1 MISIYDMHFTKKNPS
16 EKRIELKNKLKK
28 QKILRFPGAYNP
40 LSAKLISEIGFEGV
54 YVSGAVMANDL
65 GIPDI
70 GLTTLKEVSYRANQI
85 SKVTDLPS
93 IVDADTGF
101 GDCKK
106 TIETFENLGLSGCHI
121 EDQIEQKRCGH
132 LDNKEIISLDKMVKK
147 IKTAS
152 KSKKD
157 ENFLIIARTD
167 ANSVEGLNKTIERVK
182 AYEDAGADMIFPEAM
197 KNEKE
202 FEQIRKNTKVSLLAN
217 MTEFGK
223 SKLLSTNTLEKLGY
237 NIVIYPVSTQRLAM
251 KNVEDGLKVIFK
263 DGHQN
268 NIIDKM
274 QTRKR
279 LYELVEYEKYN
290 TPEKKITDFKTDGH
304 E

>member
-1 MISIYDMHFTKKNPS
+1 MHFTKKS
-16 EKRIELKNKLKK
+16 FSQKREGLKNKLKK
-28 QKILRFPGAYNP
+28 QKILKFPGAYNP
-40 LSAKLISEIGFEGV
+40 LTAKLISEIGFDGI
-54 YVSGAVMANDL
+54 YISGAVTANDL
-65 GIPDI
+65 GFPDI
-70 GLTTLKEVSYRANQI
+70 GITTLKEVSYRANQI
-85 SKVTDLPS
+85 SRVSDLPS

-106 TIETFENLGLSGCHI
+106 TVETFENLGLSGCHI
-121 EDQIEQKRCGH
+121 EDQIDEKRCGH
-132 LDNKEIISLDKMVKK
+132 LDNKEIIPLAAMVNK
-147 IKTAS
+147 IKTAV
-152 KSKKD
+152 KTKKD
-157 ENFLIIARTD
+157 KNFLIIARTD
-167 ANSVEGLNKTIERVK
+167 ANAVEGIEKTIDRIK
-182 AYEDAGADMIFPEAM
+182 AYEDAGADIIFPEAM

-202 FEQIRKNTKVSLLAN
+202 FEKVRKNSKVKLLAN

-223 SKLLSTNTLEKLGY
+223 SKLLSTGQLENLGY
-237 NIVIYPVSTQRLAM
+237 NIVIYPVTTQRLAM
-251 KNVEDGLKVIFK
+251 KNVEDGLWAIMK

-290 TPEKKITDFKTDGH
+290 TPDKKITDFKTDGD

>member
-1 MISIYDMHFTKKNPS
+1 MHFTKKS
-16 EKRIELKNKLKK
+16 FSQKREELKNKLKK
-28 QKILRFPGAYNP
+28 RKILRFPGAYNP
-40 LSAKLISEIGFEGV
+40 LTAKLISEIRFDGI
-54 YVSGAVMANDL
+54 YISGAVMANDL
-65 GIPDI
+65 GFPDI
-70 GLTTLKEVSYRANQI
+70 GITTLKEVSYRANQI
-85 SKVTDLPS
+85 SRVSDLPS

-121 EDQIEQKRCGH
+121 EDQIDEKRCGH
-132 LDNKEIISLDKMVKK
+132 LDNKEIIPLAAMVNK
-147 IKTAS
+147 IKTAV
-152 KSKKD
+152 KTKKNK
-157 ENFLIIARTD
+157 NFLIIARTD
-167 ANSVEGLNKTIERVK
+167 ANAVEGIEKTIDRIK
-182 AYEDAGADMIFPEAM
+182 AYEDAGADIIFPEAM

-202 FEQIRKNTKVSLLAN
+202 FEKIRKNSKAYLLAN

-223 SKLLSTNTLEKLGY
+223 SKLLSTGELENLGY
-237 NIVIYPVSTQRLAM
+237 NIVIYPVTTQRLAM
-251 KNVEDGLKVIFK
+251 KNVEDGLWTIMK

-290 TPEKKITDFKTDGH
+290 TPDKKITDFKTDGH

>member
-1 MISIYDMHFTKKNPS
+1 MHFTKKNSS
-16 EKRIELKNKLKK
+16 EKRADLKNKLKRK
-28 QKILRFPGAYNP
+28 KILRFPGAYNP
-40 LSAKLISEIGFEGV
+40 LSAKLITEIGFDGIYISGGV
-54 YVSGAVMANDL
+54 MSNDL
-65 GIPDI
+65 GLPDI

-85 SKVTDLPS
+85 SRVSDLPS

-101 GDCKK
+101 KNCEK
-106 TIETFENLGLSGCHI
+106 TIETLENLGLAGCHI
-121 EDQIEQKRCGH
+121 EDQIEEKRCGH
-132 LDNKEIISLDKMVKK
+132 LDNKEIISSKEMEKK
-147 IKTAS
+147 IKICVS
-152 KSKKD
+152 SRKD
-157 ENFLIIARTD
+157 KNFLIIARTD
-167 ANSVEGLNKTIERVK
+167 ANTVEGLNKTVDRIK
-182 AYEDAGADMIFPEAM
+182 AYEDAGADIIFPEAM

-202 FEQIRKNTKVSLLAN
+202 FEKIRKNSKVSLLAN

-223 SKLLSTNTLEKLGY
+223 SKLLSANVLENLGY
-237 NIVIYPVSTQRLAM
+237 NIVIYPVTTQRLAM
-251 KNVEDGLKVIFK
+251 KSVEDGLKVIFN

-290 TPEKKITDFKTDGH
+290 KPGKKITDFKTDGH